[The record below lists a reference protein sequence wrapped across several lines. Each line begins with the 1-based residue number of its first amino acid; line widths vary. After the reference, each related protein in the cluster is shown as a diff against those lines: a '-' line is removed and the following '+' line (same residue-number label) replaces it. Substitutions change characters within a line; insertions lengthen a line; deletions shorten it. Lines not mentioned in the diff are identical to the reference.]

1 MDEAFLRERVQHI
14 RNLAAKADPFTKK
27 RLLALAASYEK
38 RMGRQSSAPVKVM
51 PKPPS
56 EIPD

>member
-14 RNLAAKADPFTKK
+14 RNLAEKADPFIKK

-51 PKPPS
+51 PKPRS
-56 EIPD
+56 E